1 MRNSLIYRSSK
12 RLSHLSP
19 DGRRDAKESLKNDW
33 NAFSLAFHHPETKA
47 GALYLH
53 RDSACSSIIAE

>member
-1 MRNSLIYRSSK
+1 MR
-12 RLSHLSP
+12 
-19 DGRRDAKESLKNDW
+19 
-33 NAFSLAFHHPETKA
+33 FSLAFHHPETKA